1 MINIKLKKENNII
14 TELKISGHAK
24 YDEYGKDIVCAGVS
38 SALITTVNA
47 CLRFDEDSIEFNEEN
62 NFFLRNIKKDEITN
76 ILLENLVEV
85 LKSIQD
91 KYKENIKVKEEV

>member
-1 MINIKLKKENNII
+1 MIKVTIKKENGVITNIKM
-14 TELKISGHAK
+14 TGHAK

-62 NFFLRNIKKDEITN
+62 NFFLRNIKQDEITN

>member
-1 MINIKLKKENNII
+1 MINVIIKKDKSIDEIRI
-14 TELKISGHAK
+14 TGHAK
-24 YDEYGKDIVCAGVS
+24 YDIYGKDIVCAGVS

-47 CLRFDEDSIEFNEEN
+47 CLRFDENSILYNEDN
-62 NFFLRNIKKDEITN
+62 NFYLKNIKKDEITN
-76 ILLENLVEV
+76 VLLENLVEI